1 MIRCKPGTE
10 TLVEDFL
17 RRRFENT
24 IESIVRMEKE
34 DLELPNHLS
43 GKKGR
48 FLKLVFRNTI
58 DLSAVRRVL
67 QPAVAKNAEIAK
79 ERGLHAEDFSV
90 CESSLP
96 HSRKN
101 PDAYGL
107 NNIVDIREHDLP
119 YHLRVNIDLG
129 ICCGL
134 WYTVGAQAGKIRC
147 DRIAE
152 KNVRP
157 DPVVFAFDIETSKLP
172 LKFPDAA
179 NDPIMMISYM
189 IDGKVATM
197 IMPFLCNRFDLPLLL
212 GLLGYQ
218 QKHCQ

>member
-48 FLKLVFRNTI
+48 FLKLIFRNTV
-58 DLSAVRRVL
+58 DLSTVRRVL
-67 QPAVAKNAEIAK
+67 QPAVQKNIEIAK
-79 ERGLHAEDFSV
+79 ERGLHAEDYFSA
-90 CESSLP
+90 STSNS
-96 HSRKN
+96 SRKN
-101 PDAYGL
+101 PDSYGL
-107 NNIVDIREHDLP
+107 NNIIDIREHDLP
-119 YHLRVNIDLG
+119 FHLRVNIDLG
-129 ICCGL
+129 IRCGL
-134 WYTVGAQAGKIRC
+134 WYTVSAQGGKVKIE
-147 DRIAE
+147 RIAD

-157 DPVVFAFDIETSKLP
+157 DPVVLAFDIETSKLP
-172 LKFPDAA
+172 LKFPDAQ

-189 IDGKVATM
+189 IDGKVQT
-197 IMPFLCNRFDLPLLL
+197 IS
-212 GLLGYQ
+212 
-218 QKHCQ
+218 

>member
-24 IESIVRMEKE
+24 IESIVRVEKE

-67 QPAVAKNAEIAK
+67 LPAVAKNAEIAK
-79 ERGLHAEDFSV
+79 ERGLHAEDFG
-90 CESSLP
+90 ESLQ

-107 NNIVDIREHDLP
+107 NNIIDIREHDLP

-129 ICCGL
+129 IRCGL
-134 WYTVGAQAGKIRC
+134 WYTVTAHAGKIRI
-147 DRIAE
+147 DRIME

-189 IDGKVATM
+189 IDGKVRKEGG
-197 IMPFLCNRFDLPLLL
+197 ISSFSHHLIL
-212 GLLGYQ
+212 GLSGYQ
-218 QKHCQ
+218 S

>member
-1 MIRCKPGTE
+1 M
-10 TLVEDFL
+10 VEDFL

-24 IESIVRMEKE
+24 IESISRIEKE

-67 QPAVAKNAEIAK
+67 LPAVLKNAEIAK
-79 ERGLHAEDFSV
+79 ERGMHAEDFFVNETSQG
-90 CESSLP
+90 SL
-96 HSRKN
+96 RKN
-101 PDAYGL
+101 PDSYGL
-107 NNIVDIREHDLP
+107 NNIIDIREHDLP

-129 ICCGL
+129 IRCGL
-134 WYTVGAQAGKIRC
+134 WYTVSASAGKIKI
-147 DRIAE
+147 DRITE

-172 LKFPDAA
+172 LKFPDSA

-189 IDGKVATM
+189 IDGKVSVS
-197 IMPFLCNRFDLPLLL
+197 FLSFF
-212 GLLGYQ
+212 
-218 QKHCQ
+218 